1 MFKDENRHYSLRKL
15 SVGLA
20 SVLIGIS
27 FASSMNSSSVKAD
40 TVKSGSNSVQTV
52 VKGSDAV
59 VKTDAKDDASAAESN
74 TNSAPEVT
82 KKDPNAI
89 AQDIKQKA
97 TKGDIPEA
105 AKQGLETP
113 SVPHDSSNETTLNVN
128 GSKAEVKENQNLNG
142 PAKSKLQ
149 MTTLLTTTGKKF
161 NTKMV
166 SESKVVS
173 PANDTNGG
181 FDSSWGKLNV
191 NDWQG
196 SVQGDYYQLTDYT
209 GDANHVIVP
218 NEADFAKAQPVI
230 AAFAQAVTR
239 IGTVG
244 CGQLAKMCNQI
255 CIAGVVQSLS
265 EAIAFGLNAGLDMS
279 LVLKV
284 IGKGAAQSWQM
295 DNRGETMMRDQF
307 DFGFAIDW
315 MRKDLGLCLDE
326 AKRNGS
332 SLPTVALV
340 DQFYGELQQMGMN
353 RADTSSL
360 IKRLPHKPVH

>member
-1 MFKDENRHYSLRKL
+1 MSKVAFIGLGTMGYPMAGHLQRAGHDVTVYNRTAEKAHRW
-15 SVGLA
+15 
-20 SVLIGIS
+20 
-27 FASSMNSSSVKAD
+27 VKEFGG
-40 TVKSGSNSVQTV
+40 TK
-52 VKGSDAV
+52 
-59 VKTDAKDDASAAESN
+59 
-74 TNSAPEVT
+74 APT
-82 KKDPNAI
+82 PC
-89 AQDIKQKA
+89 Q
-97 TKGDIPEA
+97 A
-105 AKQGLETP
+105 AKGADFVFTCVGNDDDLRSVILGDDGAFAGMKAGAILVDCTTDSANVARELESIAKEKGLGFIDAP
-113 SVPHDSSNETTLNVN
+113 VSGGQS
-128 GSKAEVKENQNLNG
+128 GAEKGV
-142 PAKSKLQ
+142 
-149 MTTLLTTTGKKF
+149 LTVMCG
-161 NTKMV
+161 
-166 SESKVVS
+166 
-173 PANDTNGG
+173 AD
-181 FDSSWGKLNV
+181 
-191 NDWQG
+191 
-196 SVQGDYYQLTDYT
+196 
-209 GDANHVIVP
+209 
-218 NEADFAKAQPVI
+218 EADFAKAQPVI

>member
-1 MFKDENRHYSLRKL
+1 MQKEYEKCEPKTVAFIGLGTMGYPMAGHLSRAGHRVTVYNRTTEKALKWAKEYM
-15 SVGLA
+15 GLCA
-20 SVLIGIS
+20 S
-27 FASSMNSSSVKAD
+27 
-40 TVKSGSNSVQTV
+40 TPRE
-52 VKGSDAV
+52 
-59 VKTDAKDDASAAESN
+59 AAEDADYVFTCVGNDDDLRSVVLGKDGAFAGMKPGAVLVDC
-74 TNSAPEVT
+74 TTDSAQVAREL
-82 KKDPNAI
+82 A
-89 AQDIKQKA
+89 QKA
-97 TKGDIPEA
+97 KEM
-105 AKQGLETP
+105 GLDFMDAP
-113 SVPHDSSNETTLNVN
+113 VSGGQAGAVN
-128 GSKAEVKENQNLNG
+128 GV
-142 PAKSKLQ
+142 
-149 MTTLLTTTGKKF
+149 LTVMCG
-161 NTKMV
+161 
-166 SESKVVS
+166 
-173 PANDTNGG
+173 A
-181 FDSSWGKLNV
+181 
-191 NDWQG
+191 
-196 SVQGDYYQLTDYT
+196 
-209 GDANHVIVP
+209 A
-218 NEADFAKAQPVI
+218 EADFAKAQPVI

>member
-1 MFKDENRHYSLRKL
+1 
-15 SVGLA
+15 
-20 SVLIGIS
+20 
-27 FASSMNSSSVKAD
+27 
-40 TVKSGSNSVQTV
+40 
-52 VKGSDAV
+52 
-59 VKTDAKDDASAAESN
+59 
-74 TNSAPEVT
+74 
-82 KKDPNAI
+82 
-89 AQDIKQKA
+89 
-97 TKGDIPEA
+97 
-105 AKQGLETP
+105 
-113 SVPHDSSNETTLNVN
+113 
-128 GSKAEVKENQNLNG
+128 
-142 PAKSKLQ
+142 
-149 MTTLLTTTGKKF
+149 
-161 NTKMV
+161 
-166 SESKVVS
+166 
-173 PANDTNGG
+173 
-181 FDSSWGKLNV
+181 
-191 NDWQG
+191 
-196 SVQGDYYQLTDYT
+196 
-209 GDANHVIVP
+209 
-218 NEADFAKAQPVI
+218 
-230 AAFAQAVTR
+230 
-239 IGTVG
+239 
-244 CGQLAKMCNQI
+244 MCNQI

>member
-1 MFKDENRHYSLRKL
+1 MSKVAFIGLGTMGYPMAGHLQRAGHDVTVYNRTAEKAHHW
-15 SVGLA
+15 
-20 SVLIGIS
+20 
-27 FASSMNSSSVKAD
+27 VKEFGG
-40 TVKSGSNSVQTV
+40 T
-52 VKGSDAV
+52 
-59 VKTDAKDDASAAESN
+59 E
-74 TNSAPEVT
+74 APT
-82 KKDPNAI
+82 PC
-89 AQDIKQKA
+89 Q
-97 TKGDIPEA
+97 A
-105 AKQGLETP
+105 AKGADFVFTCVGNDDDLRSVILGDDGAFAGMKTGAILVDCTTDSANVARELESIAKEKGLGFIDAP
-113 SVPHDSSNETTLNVN
+113 VSGGQS
-128 GSKAEVKENQNLNG
+128 GAEKGV
-142 PAKSKLQ
+142 
-149 MTTLLTTTGKKF
+149 LTVMCGA
-161 NTKMV
+161 
-166 SESKVVS
+166 S
-173 PANDTNGG
+173 
-181 FDSSWGKLNV
+181 
-191 NDWQG
+191 
-196 SVQGDYYQLTDYT
+196 
-209 GDANHVIVP
+209 
-218 NEADFAKAQPVI
+218 EADFAKAQPVI

>member
-1 MFKDENRHYSLRKL
+1 MSKVAFIGLGTMGYPMAGHLQRAGHDVTVYNRTVEKAHRW
-15 SVGLA
+15 
-20 SVLIGIS
+20 
-27 FASSMNSSSVKAD
+27 VKEFGG
-40 TVKSGSNSVQTV
+40 T
-52 VKGSDAV
+52 
-59 VKTDAKDDASAAESN
+59 E
-74 TNSAPEVT
+74 APT
-82 KKDPNAI
+82 PC
-89 AQDIKQKA
+89 Q
-97 TKGDIPEA
+97 A
-105 AKQGLETP
+105 AKGADFVFTCVGNDDDLRSVILGDDGAFAGMKAGAILVDCTTDSANVARELESIAKEKGLGFIDAP
-113 SVPHDSSNETTLNVN
+113 VSGGQS
-128 GSKAEVKENQNLNG
+128 GAEKGV
-142 PAKSKLQ
+142 
-149 MTTLLTTTGKKF
+149 LTVMCGA
-161 NTKMV
+161 
-166 SESKVVS
+166 S
-173 PANDTNGG
+173 D
-181 FDSSWGKLNV
+181 
-191 NDWQG
+191 
-196 SVQGDYYQLTDYT
+196 
-209 GDANHVIVP
+209 
-218 NEADFAKAQPVI
+218 ADFAKAQPVI

-360 IKRLPHKPVH
+360 IKRLPHKPIH